1 MLHFILDFKS
11 PNKEAN
17 FNIRNFEEIVAYYIN
32 TTFYM
37 DLLPL
42 VPLQALRIGN
52 NVQNIFFAIKLVRI
66 RKGIMSVSIVE
77 IVKSVKDYIN
87 RRNERRTSEMIKK
100 INTWKGMED
109 IDKSTTTGILA
120 AFKQTKDIQV
130 EVQEAIKQEDAI
142 NTEDHNMIT
151 HLLIFGFFLKIFK
164 LFFFISSLAFFLAMT
179 FRMVLTIEND
189 LFKGEDFYEIDGNC
203 QNDSTGG
210 YFAKCY
216 NLNNMGGP
224 NSRTI

>member
-1 MLHFILDFKS
+1 
-11 PNKEAN
+11 
-17 FNIRNFEEIVAYYIN
+17 
-32 TTFYM
+32 
-37 DLLPL
+37 
-42 VPLQALRIGN
+42 
-52 NVQNIFFAIKLVRI
+52 
-66 RKGIMSVSIVE
+66 
-77 IVKSVKDYIN
+77 
-87 RRNERRTSEMIKK
+87 
-100 INTWKGMED
+100 
-109 IDKSTTTGILA
+109 
-120 AFKQTKDIQV
+120 
-130 EVQEAIKQEDAI
+130 
-142 NTEDHNMIT
+142 MIT